1 MSKCNKWNV
10 LFMRKKCLT
19 SNSNKRC
26 MCSESSSSSL
36 HKKEHMGL
44 APSVCGARLFTSQ
57 SSQHIN
63 NTTISRQMCITRQ
76 QLPVNFMIFVVLWAQ
91 ENPFKSLRLWFFFAF
106 SNFLICDLAI
116 NTNET
121 KIRFLHGSG
130 TRKEIFDTIHERKM
144 SENSPDFIA
153 SEDTFKIPQNMKII
167 HQTKEHFPEIH
178 LPFCSSRGT
187 AHAQTDNLIFQTL
200 SYFLWSLADC
210 VSDFRHEISTRCT
223 ITTARIAHY
232 RACCR

>member
-1 MSKCNKWNV
+1 MHQKWVNVINEMS

-44 APSVCGARLFTSQ
+44 TPSVCGARLFTSQ

-91 ENPFKSLRLWFFFAF
+91 ENPFKKVCDSYFFLPF

-121 KIRFLHGSG
+121 KIRFLHGSRNTERNIWYNSWEQNVWKFPRFHRFRRYLQNTPKYENYTPNERAFSG
-130 TRKEIFDTIHERKM
+130 DSLTLLFLQRHCACSDWQPHLSDPFIFLVK
-144 SENSPDFIA
+144 
-153 SEDTFKIPQNMKII
+153 
-167 HQTKEHFPEIH
+167 
-178 LPFCSSRGT
+178 SRR
-187 AHAQTDNLIFQTL
+187 L
-200 SYFLWSLADC
+200 
-210 VSDFRHEISTRCT
+210 R
-223 ITTARIAHY
+223 
-232 RACCR
+232 